1 MEKDLEIEK
10 LKLEIEKLK
19 LENSKKDDD
28 KVVKVESFTDSMNRI
43 GLYIGL
49 TFAFLY
55 FLAHVAAGNFGG

>member
-1 MEKDLEIEK
+1 MNEEIEK

-55 FLAHVAAGNFGG
+55 FLLHVAAGNFGG

>member
-1 MEKDLEIEK
+1 MNEEIEK

-28 KVVKVESFTDSMNRI
+28 KVVKVEGFTDSMNKI

-49 TFAFLY
+49 TFAALY
-55 FLAHVAAGNFGG
+55 LLVHISAGNFGG